1 MSRPVVN
8 PGRLI
13 WSGEHWINYLRLPG
27 ATNNNAMVSLY
38 YTRYS
43 AAGEGSVALVDIAG
57 EGGFCGVCTD
67 APEVAEFILDNMI
80 RGSGNPFDRELPL
93 YAAEIERGGDIRQ
106 APDWTIRV
114 EGRKIVSTWSSLQ
127 PPVIAEGPAPVFS
140 EGRDFFTVLV
150 FSDVAT
156 IEMDGRIVPGKPYL
170 REGWK
175 KSIGG
180 DRSSCIFALTETMVE
195 TFQNGQ

>member
-27 ATNNNAMVSLY
+27 AADDSAMVSLY
-38 YTRYS
+38 YTRYG
-43 AAGEGSVALVDIAG
+43 AFGEGSVALVDIAG
-57 EGGFCGVCTD
+57 EDGFCGVCTD
-67 APEVAEFILDNMI
+67 APEVAEFILENMI

-93 YAAEIERGGDIRQ
+93 YAAEFKRGGDIRQ
-106 APDWTIRV
+106 APSWTIQV
-114 EGRKIVSTWSSLQ
+114 EGHNIVSTWSSLQ
-127 PPVIAEGPAPVFS
+127 PPVIAEGPSPVFT

-150 FSDVAT
+150 FTDVAT
-156 IEMDGRIVPGKPYL
+156 IEMDGRTAPGKPYL

-180 DRSSCIFALTETMVE
+180 DRSSCIFALTETMIE
-195 TFQNGQ
+195 TYQDGE

>member
-57 EGGFCGVCTD
+57 EDGLCGVCTD
-67 APEVAEFILDNMI
+67 APALADFILENMI

-93 YAAEIERGGDIRQ
+93 YPARIERGGDIRW
-106 APDWTIRV
+106 APNWTIEA
-114 EGRKIVSTWSSLQ
+114 EGHNIVSTWSSLQ

-140 EGRDFFTVLV
+140 EGRDFFTLLV
-150 FSDVAT
+150 FTDVAS
-156 IEMDGRIVPGKPYL
+156 IAMDGRSVPGKPYL
-170 REGWK
+170 HEGWK

-180 DRSSCIFALTETMVE
+180 ARSSCVFALSETMIE
-195 TFQNGQ
+195 TYRDGQ